1 MIEKDAFSL
10 RIFFPSGDP
19 EGLRFITKPLWT
31 GQGIVF
37 PRAIYE
43 EEVRELD
50 ELETAG
56 VYILWEYV
64 PQGYLPRIYIGESD
78 NLKTRL
84 NHHHNNKDFWT
95 HCVVFFSKDKFL
107 DKANIRYLEA
117 RLNRLAD
124 EAKRCELAGVAVPKV
139 PTLDLADR
147 ADAESYL
154 RDMLLC
160 LPVMGI
166 HFFEKSSK
174 PGKITNI
181 LHLSGKGVEA
191 RGFEGSSGFTVLA
204 GSLAVKETV
213 PAIRAHLLELRRD
226 LQKNGTLE
234 EKDAF
239 FEFGQDYTFG
249 SPSAAAGVILG
260 GNANGRKEWKK
271 KRQR

>member
-1 MIEKDAFSL
+1 MIEKNAFSL

-37 PRAIYE
+37 PRASY
-43 EEVRELD
+43 EEVRALE
-50 ELETAG
+50 ELETSG

-64 PQGYLPRIYIGESD
+64 PQGYLPRVYIGESD
-78 NLKTRL
+78 SLKTRL

-117 RLNRLAD
+117 RLVAQAE

-160 LPVMGI
+160 LPVIGI
-166 HFFEKSSK
+166 QFFEKSGK
-174 PGKITNI
+174 PGKITSI

-204 GSLAVKETV
+204 GSQAVKETASAM
-213 PAIRAHLLELRRD
+213 PGHLLEIRRD
-226 LQKNGTLE
+226 LQKKGVLE
-234 EKDAF
+234 DTGDF
-239 FEFGQDYTFG
+239 FEFGQDYPFG
-249 SPSAAAGVILG
+249 SPSAAAGVVLG
-260 GNANGRKEWKK
+260 RGAGPKEWKK
-271 KRQR
+271 KRPR